1 MWKWINANKSTPTQP
16 KMTLPSHFKAQW
28 TPRQY
33 LPLVKEGYEKNVIV
47 YRCITMI
54 ARGIAMV
61 PWLLYEGDDELISHP
76 LLNLIEKPSRTES
89 RTSFLES
96 LVTSFLLSGNAYV
109 QIVQR
114 TEGIPTQLKVLRPD
128 RVRVVTHA
136 DEVVG
141 YDYTDDKGTTRLGE
155 DQVFHLKSIHPLNDW
170 YGFSP
175 IEVAAMAIDQHNAVS
190 SHNLAL
196 LQNGGRPSG
205 VFIWKGNDDGWGLTE
220 EQKSSI
226 RESITQMYAGQ
237 GNAGRIMMI
246 EGDVEWKELG
256 LSPKDLDFSEGK
268 FVAARE
274 IAQAFG
280 VPPMLVGV
288 PGDATYTNYKEA
300 RFHLWEDTILPLL
313 ERIQYAF
320 TQFLGKQYGESLR
333 FTYDMDVIPALAP
346 RREATW
352 RKLTEAPFLTD
363 NEKRQALG
371 YGIIDGNCNL
381 RGV

>member
-1 MWKWINANKSTPTQP
+1 MWKWITGQKTMPTQT
-16 KMTLPSHFKAQW
+16 KMTMPSQLKAQW

-33 LPLVKEGYEKNVIV
+33 TPLVKEGYEKNVIV

-61 PWLLYEGDDELISHP
+61 PWLIYEGAEELMQHP
-76 LLNLIEKPSRTES
+76 LLSLIENPSSTES
-89 RTSFLES
+89 RTSFLEN

-109 QIVQR
+109 HIAR
-114 TEGIPTQLKVLRPD
+114 DSEGISRQLKVLRPD
-128 RVRVVTHA
+128 RVRLVTYES
-136 DEVVG
+136 EVVG
-141 YDYTDDKGTTRLGE
+141 YDYTDDGKTVRLGPDE
-155 DQVFHLKSIHPLNDW
+155 VFHLKSIHPLNDW
-170 YGFSP
+170 YGLSP

-190 SHNLAL
+190 SHNVAL

-205 VFIWKGNDDGWGLTE
+205 VFIWKGNEWGLTE
-220 EQKSSI
+220 EQKVSI
-226 RESITQMYAGQ
+226 RESIAHMYAGQ
-237 GNAGRIMMI
+237 GNAGRIMML

-268 FVAARE
+268 HIAARE

-288 PGDATYTNYKEA
+288 PGDATYANYKEA

-313 ERIQYAF
+313 ERIQHAF
-320 TQFLGKQYGESLR
+320 TQFLGGRYGEGVR
-333 FTYDMDVIPALAP
+333 FSYDVDGIAALAP

-352 RKLTEAPFLTD
+352 RRLVEASFLTD

-371 YGIIDGNCNL
+371 YGAID
-381 RGV
+381 V

>member
-1 MWKWINANKSTPTQP
+1 MWKWINGRKSAPVQS
-16 KMTLPSHFKAQW
+16 KMALPGQLKAQW

-33 LPLVKEGYEKNVIV
+33 MPLVKEGYEKNVIV

-61 PWLLYEGDDELISHP
+61 PWLLYDGDDELTAHP
-76 LLNLIEKPSRTES
+76 MLDLIEKPSKTES

-109 QIVQR
+109 HTIHSTGSVP
-114 TEGIPTQLKVLRPD
+114 IHMKILRPD
-128 RVRVVTHA
+128 RVRVMTQN

-141 YDYTDDKGTTRLGE
+141 YDYIDDKGTVRLGQHE
-155 DQVFHLKSIHPLNDW
+155 VFHLKSIHPLNDW

-190 SHNLAL
+190 SHNVAL

-205 VFIWKGNDDGWGLTE
+205 VFIWKGNDDGWGLTD

-226 RESITQMYAGQ
+226 RESITEMYAGQ

-320 TQFLGKQYGESLR
+320 TQYLGQHYGNSLR
-333 FTYDMDVIPALAP
+333 FSYDMDGIPALAP

-363 NEKRQALG
+363 DEKRQALG
-371 YGIIDGNCNL
+371 YGVADTTCDE
-381 RGV
+381 RK